1 MFGRSPCCWKAR
13 NRRMHAAEDLR
24 RWLRPIGLEEL
35 ADTLAAN
42 DIDLGLLP
50 ELSDADLKE
59 LGISLGHRRR
69 LLRAISEMASA
80 QRASSVTAAAL
91 AEGTARDAE
100 RRQLT

>member
-13 NRRMHAAEDLR
+13 NRRMNAAEDLR

-42 DIDLGLLP
+42 DIDIGLLP

-59 LGISLGHRRR
+59 LGLSLGRRRR

-91 AEGTARDAE
+91 ESDPAAEGTARDA
-100 RRQLT
+100 